1 MSLLFTAVG
10 GMMDI
15 MKKDSIGF
23 LSKTHLFHDSLI
35 LLLLAIFT
43 KL

>member
-15 MKKDSIGF
+15 MNKEKILGI
-23 LSKTHLFHDSLI
+23 SKTHLFHDSLI